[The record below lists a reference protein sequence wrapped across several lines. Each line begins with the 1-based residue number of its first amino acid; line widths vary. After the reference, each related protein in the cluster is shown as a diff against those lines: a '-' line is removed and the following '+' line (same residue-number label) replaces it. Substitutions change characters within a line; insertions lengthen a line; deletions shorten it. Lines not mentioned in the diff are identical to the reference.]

1 TTVAIRSIRT
11 RFQLVVVLLTL
22 AAIGATGWVAS
33 EDAGLALREATYDR
47 LTAIRET
54 RRLAIERYFEDLT
67 AHVAALSTSETTL
80 LALREF
86 SAAWP
91 RVADAGPEAPSTS
104 ALRDHYRRALAPTV
118 SPTLTAETILADWF
132 PADGRVRT
140 LQYEAIAVN
149 PHPDGAKDLLTD
161 IRGGAAAWGDV
172 HARHHPTF
180 HRYRQAFGFY
190 DIFVISVPD
199 GRVLYSVMKEVD
211 LGMRLIEAPYAET
224 GLGRV
229 YRRIVEAPAGT
240 EAVVEDFSRYL
251 PSGLA
256 PAAFVAAPVTL
267 AGARVGVLAIQLSI
281 REVDRVMTGGHNWR
295 EGGFG
300 DTGQAFLVGPDG
312 LLRSDL
318 RGLTDEPERFF
329 GDLAAR
335 GVDPGTIASI
345 RDDGTTVLHL
355 PVDLAATERVGA
367 SGTEVGVNVRGARVL
382 RSQAPLAVPGLTWR
396 VVAELDADEALAPVA
411 ALRARVGAVGV
422 ALAAVFFMIAGG
434 LGARVTTPIRTLA
447 RAVARLGAG
456 QRGATVDV
464 ESADEVGELAAAF
477 NRMSADLARTTVSKA
492 ELEVLAGRLISAQED
507 ERRRVAREL
516 HDDLVQRVAA
526 AAIEVGLLEHLP
538 PDERARGLA
547 DLKRTLAT
555 LSVDVH
561 NLSRRIHP
569 AMLEE
574 RGLVGSIEAECRAF
588 MERGGL
594 PVDLRVPA
602 VFEPP
607 RKDVALAAY
616 RIVQEA
622 LRNAAQH
629 AATATEITV
638 TLARTDTD
646 LVLEVADDGAGFDR
660 GAPGWKAGLGLAS
673 MEERVRLLGGTLEIA
688 SRVGSG
694 TRIRATLP
702 LGTD

>member
-1 TTVAIRSIRT
+1 MPVRSIRT
-11 RFQLVVVLLTL
+11 RFQLVVVALTL

-33 EDAGLALREATYDR
+33 EDAGSALREATYDR

-86 SAAWP
+86 SEAWP
-91 RVADAGPEAPSTS
+91 RVAEASPDGAATV
-104 ALRDHYRRALAPTV
+104 ALRDHYTRVLAPAVSRTLTPRAL
-118 SPTLTAETILADWF
+118 LAEWF
-132 PADGRVRT
+132 PAEGRVRT
-140 LQYEAIAVN
+140 LQREAIAAN
-149 PHPDGAKDLLTD
+149 PHPDGTKDLL
-161 IRGGAAAWGDV
+161 IEVGGGATAWGEV

-190 DIFVISVPD
+190 DIFLISVPD
-199 GRVLYSVMKEVD
+199 GRVLYSVTKEVD
-211 LGMRLIEAPYAET
+211 LGMRVTEAPFAST

-229 YRRIVEAPAGT
+229 YRRLVAAPADT
-240 EAVVEDFSRYL
+240 EAVIEDFSRYL
-251 PSGLA
+251 PSAFA
-256 PAAFVAAPVTL
+256 PGAFVAAPITR
-267 AGARVGVLAIQLSI
+267 AGSRVGVLAIQLSI

-300 DTGQAFLVGPDG
+300 ETGQAFVVGPDG
-312 LLRSDL
+312 MLRSDL
-318 RGLTDEPERFF
+318 RDLSDAPDRFF
-329 GDLAAR
+329 ADLAAR
-335 GVDPGTIASI
+335 GTSPDTIASI
-345 RDDGTTVLHL
+345 RHDGTTVLHL
-355 PVDLAATERVGA
+355 PVDLAVIERVGA

-382 RSQAPLAVPGLTWR
+382 RSQAALSVPGLTWR

-422 ALAAVFFMIAGG
+422 ALAIVFFMIAGG
-434 LGARVTTPIRTLA
+434 LGARVATPIRTLA

-456 QRGATVDV
+456 QRGATVAV

-526 AAIEVGLLEHLP
+526 AAIEVGLLEQRP
-538 PDERARGLA
+538 PEERLRGLA

-588 MERGGL
+588 LERGGL
-594 PVDLRVPA
+594 PIDLRVQA
-602 VFEPP
+602 GFEPP
-607 RKDVALAAY
+607 PGDVALAAY
-616 RIVQEA
+616 RIVQES

-629 AATATEITV
+629 AATATEITI
-638 TLARTDTD
+638 TLRRAASD

-660 GAPGWKAGLGLAS
+660 DAPGWKAGLGLAS
-673 MEERVRLLGGTLEIA
+673 MEERARLLGGTLEIA
-688 SRVGSG
+688 SRPGAG

-702 LGTD
+702 VTTA